1 MEARRNETATLLRR
15 ESQQP
20 ESGII
25 VREIDCMSD
34 HGGNIPSIYNHVSLF
49 VVDGLLEATVN
60 GKPYQLRR
68 GCFLDCLG
76 HTVSLKCAS
85 RDARGYLLLL
95 TKDYMAQVLKEKRPF
110 TPAYILHILQNPVV
124 QISPLNH
131 AAIIHGMENLRQ
143 ATASVSFRHAQD
155 ILQSKVLIF
164 FLELSDILGSEN
176 LLTPPPDTAKYKR
189 IFTDFLNLL
198 SLHIRHEHS
207 VTFYAEQLNITP
219 QYLRRIVK
227 ELAGRNAYQVI
238 SDFLNREIC
247 KSLLETSL
255 TLQEIAEE
263 LHFSDQAVLSK
274 FFKRNNGMSPL
285 KYRNQWK

>member
-20 ESGII
+20 ESDII

-68 GCFLDCLG
+68 GCFL
-76 HTVSLKCAS
+76 
-85 RDARGYLLLL
+85 GYLLLL

-207 VTFYAEQLNITP
+207 VTFYAERLNITP